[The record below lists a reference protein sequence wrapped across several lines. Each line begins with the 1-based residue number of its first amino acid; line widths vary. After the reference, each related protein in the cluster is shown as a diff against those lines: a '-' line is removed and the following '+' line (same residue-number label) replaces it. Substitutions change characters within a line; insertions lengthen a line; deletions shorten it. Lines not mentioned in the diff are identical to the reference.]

1 MDMKELRELGKQK
14 FGKACRMCPICDG
27 RACAGEIPG
36 AGGVGTGQAFRNNI
50 SALADV
56 KLRQRII
63 HNVHTPSTT
72 FTLWGKMLTMPI
84 LAAPIGGIAFNWNNY
99 ISEENYAN
107 AVITGCKNVGSLG
120 MVGDGKL
127 PEIYQG
133 GLRCIEG
140 VGGWGIP
147 TIKPRPNEQII
158 TLAKQAEKIG
168 AIAIAIDVDAAA
180 LINMTASGQQVGP
193 KTYEELLELKRNI
206 KLPIIIKGIMDVEDA
221 VVCAKAGI
229 DAIVVSNHGGRVL
242 DHTPGTAEVLPKI
255 ADRVGNMMTIFVDG
269 GIRTG
274 FDVLK
279 MLALGADAVLLG
291 RPVTQAGAGGAEGI
305 VCLMKHM
312 REELEAAM
320 IMTGCQDLASID
332 KHIIYEK

>member
-1 MDMKELRELGKQK
+1 
-14 FGKACRMCPICDG
+14 MCPICDG

-50 SALADV
+50 SALAEV

-63 HNVHTPSTT
+63 HNVHTPSTK
-72 FTLWGKMLTMPI
+72 FVLWGKILAMPV

-99 ISEENYAN
+99 ISEEEYAN
-107 AVITGCKNVGSLG
+107 VVITGCKNVGSLG

-133 GLRCIEG
+133 GLRCVKEAA
-140 VGGWGIP
+140 GWGIP

-158 TLAKQAEKIG
+158 ALAKQAEKIG

-180 LINMTASGQQVGP
+180 LINMTVSGQKVGP
-193 KTYEELLELKRNI
+193 KTYKELLELKTNI
-206 KLPIIIKGIMDVEDA
+206 NLPIIIKGIMDVSDA
-221 VVCAKAGI
+221 VICAEAGI

-242 DHTPGTAEVLPKI
+242 DHTPGTAEVLPEI
-255 ADRVGNMMTIFVDG
+255 ADKVGTAMTIFVDG

-305 VCLMKHM
+305 ACLMNHIK
-312 REELEAAM
+312 EELVAAM
-320 IMTGCQDLASID
+320 IMTGCQDLSSID
-332 KHIIYEK
+332 RHILYTK

>member
-1 MDMKELRELGKQK
+1 MDMKELRQLGKEK

-50 SALADV
+50 IALSAV
-56 KLRQRII
+56 QLRQRII
-63 HNVHTPSTT
+63 HKVHMPSTE
-72 FTLWGKMLTMPI
+72 FTLWGKKMTMPI

-99 ISEENYAN
+99 ITEDGYAQ
-107 AVITGCKNVGSLG
+107 AVINGCKNAGSLG

-133 GLRCIEG
+133 GLNHILEA
-140 VGGWGIP
+140 GGWGIP

-158 TLAKQAEKIG
+158 ALAKQAEDVG
-168 AIAIAIDVDAAA
+168 ALAIAIDVDAAA
-180 LINMTASGQQVGP
+180 LINMTVSGQKVGP
-193 KTYEELLELKRNI
+193 KTYEELVDLKANI
-206 KLPIIIKGIMDVEDA
+206 KLPIIIKGIMDVQDA
-221 VVCAKAGI
+221 VMCAKAGI

-242 DHTPGTAEVLPKI
+242 DHTPGTAEVLPGI
-255 ADRVGNMMTIFVDG
+255 AAEVGKTITIFADG

-279 MLALGADAVLLG
+279 MLALGADAVLVG

-305 VCLMKHM
+305 TCLMQHL
-312 REELEAAM
+312 RSELEAAM
-320 IMTGCQDLASID
+320 IMTGCQDLANIGEQV
-332 KHIIYEK
+332 IYKK

>member
-1 MDMKELRELGKQK
+1 MDMKELRALGKEK

-50 SALADV
+50 SALAEV

-63 HNVHTPSTT
+63 HNVHTPSTK
-72 FTLWGKMLTMPI
+72 FALWGKILAMPV

-99 ISEENYAN
+99 ISEEEYAN
-107 AVITGCKNVGSLG
+107 AVIIGCKNAGSLG

-133 GLRCIEG
+133 GLRCVKEAA
-140 VGGWGIP
+140 GWGIP

-158 TLAKQAEKIG
+158 ALARQAEKIG

-180 LINMTASGQQVGP
+180 LINMTVSGQKVGP
-193 KTYEELLELKRNI
+193 KTYKELLELKTNI
-206 KLPIIIKGIMDVEDA
+206 NLPIIIKGIMDVSDA
-221 VVCAKAGI
+221 VICAEAGI

-242 DHTPGTAEVLPKI
+242 DHTPGTAEVLPEI
-255 ADRVGNMMTIFVDG
+255 ADKVGKVMTIFVDG

-305 VCLMKHM
+305 ACLMNHIK
-312 REELEAAM
+312 EELAAAM
-320 IMTGCQDLASID
+320 IMTGCQDLSGID
-332 KHIIYEK
+332 RHILYTK